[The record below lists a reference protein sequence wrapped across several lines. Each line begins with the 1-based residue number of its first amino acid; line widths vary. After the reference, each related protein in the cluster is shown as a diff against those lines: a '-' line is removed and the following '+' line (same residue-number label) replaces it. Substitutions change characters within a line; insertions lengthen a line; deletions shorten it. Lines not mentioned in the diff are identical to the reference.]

1 MSNFLKR
8 IFGDGTKR
16 QLKRIQTEIDKVE
29 MLEAEMQKMSDEDL
43 KNKTIEFKKRHQ
55 DGETLDDLVIEAFAV
70 VREVS
75 QRVLKMRPFD
85 VQLMGG
91 IVLHEGNIAEMKTG
105 EGKTLASTLPAYL
118 NALTGKGVHIIT
130 VNEYLAE
137 RDSNE
142 MRPLFEALG
151 LTVGLNMNGVGSDEK
166 RAAYECDITY
176 GTNNEFGYFRKCRKI
191 C

>member
-91 IVLHEGNIAEMKTG
+91 IVLHEGNIDEMKNG
-105 EGKTLASTLPAYL
+105 EGKTLTYNIIDYL
-118 NALTGKGVHIIT
+118 YVLIGKCEYII
-130 VNEYLAE
+130 
-137 RDSNE
+137 
-142 MRPLFEALG
+142 
-151 LTVGLNMNGVGSDEK
+151 
-166 RAAYECDITY
+166 
-176 GTNNEFGYFRKCRKI
+176 
-191 C
+191 